1 MRCATRVLVT
11 AVAALAV
18 WTSVEAQA
26 PPQPGRVSPR
36 AELSAVIDGVEI
48 SMEYGRPSKRGR
60 VIWGTLVPWTKWWM
74 PGADESTS
82 FVTSGALEV
91 GDLLVPAG
99 KYTIYTQPGPEV
111 FTLIVNKQTGQFHT
125 LYRQNMDLGRVPMTL
140 TMLSEV
146 VEQMKFSITP
156 SPSAGGVLS
165 LSWDDR
171 AYSVALAAA
180 PATQP

>member
-1 MRCATRVLVT
+1 MPAATRILV
-11 AVAALAV
+11 AVSVALAV

-26 PPQPGRVSPR
+26 PPATGRVSPR
-36 AELSAVIDGVEI
+36 AELSAVVDGVEI

-82 FVTSGALEV
+82 FVTSGALQV

-99 KYTIYTQPGPEV
+99 KYTIYTQPGPDL
-111 FTLIVNKQTGQFHT
+111 FTLIVNRQTGQFHT

-140 TMLSEV
+140 TWLPEV
-146 VEQMKFSITP
+146 VEQMTFTITP
-156 SPSAGGVLS
+156 SPAAGGVLA

-171 AYSVALAAA
+171 AYSVTLRAA
-180 PATQP
+180 PAQP